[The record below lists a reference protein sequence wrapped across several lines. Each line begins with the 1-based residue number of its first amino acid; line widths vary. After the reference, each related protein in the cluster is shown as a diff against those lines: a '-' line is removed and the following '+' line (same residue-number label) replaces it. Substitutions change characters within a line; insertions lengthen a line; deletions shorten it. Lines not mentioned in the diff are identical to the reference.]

1 MTVLVFDGSV
11 LAADRRATDARGRV
25 TTTTKIHRSLGGEL
39 LAGTGDAAVC
49 ADLKAWYLAGAR
61 PDDFPV
67 TARANVADLYVF
79 SRSGVLHYYSGPH
92 PCTIECPHVVAGSGG
107 EVARGVLHM
116 GGTAVQAVEAACLYR
131 GDCGGGI
138 DTLGLDA

>member
-1 MTVLVFDGSV
+1 MTVVVFDGSV

-25 TTTTKIHRSLGGEL
+25 TTTTKIHRSPGGEL
-39 LAGTGDAAVC
+39 LACTGDAAVC
-49 ADLKAWYLAGAR
+49 ADLKAWYFGGAR
-61 PDDFPV
+61 PGDFPV

-92 PCTIECPHVVAGSGG
+92 PCTIECQHVVAGSGG

-116 GGTAVQAVEAACLYR
+116 GGTAVQAVEAACQWR

-138 DTLGLDA
+138 DTLELGA